1 MKLHSAFTRVGV
13 AALAAIAAGCGK
25 PQSQQQQQ
33 MPPPEVGVVTVQ
45 PHSAPLERSLVGR
58 LSAYRSADV
67 RARVPGVLQ
76 KRVYEEGSNVE
87 HDQVLFQIDPDQL
100 RAVLNA
106 AQATLAQA
114 EATYTNNHVAAERAR
129 ELGPK
134 GYISKSD
141 VDNALAAER
150 TAAAAVKQAKAN
162 VDSARINLGY
172 ATVRAPIAGRAG
184 KQQVT
189 EGALVGQGQATL
201 LTTIEQIDPLYVN
214 FTMSVTDMESMRKAK
229 AAGQATLAAANEAE
243 VRLMLPDGSTYAHA
257 GTVDFSDTS
266 VDPATGAITLRA
278 KVPNPEHAL
287 LPGMFVSLN
296 ALLGQRHD
304 VFSVPQ
310 AALQRDANGAYL
322 LVVDADGKVVRKDV
336 TTDGTQG
343 GDWIITGG
351 LANGDQV
358 VVSGLQRAKPG
369 QPAKATPWQ
378 PAAAPAGATAAGKQ

>member
-1 MKLHSAFTRVGV
+1 MKLHNALTCVGV
-13 AALAAIAAGCGK
+13 AVLAAIAAGCGK
-25 PQSQQQQQ
+25 SQPPQQQQT
-33 MPPPEVGVVTVQ
+33 PPPEVGVVTVQ

-67 RARVPGVLQ
+67 RARVPGVLE
-76 KRVYEEGSNVE
+76 KRVYDEGSNVKQG
-87 HDQVLFQIDPDQL
+87 QVLFEIDPNQL
-100 RAVLNA
+100 RASLNA
-106 AQATLAQA
+106 ALAALAQA

-129 ELGPK
+129 GLAPK

-162 VDSARINLGY
+162 VEAARINLGY
-172 ATVRAPIAGRAG
+172 ATVRAPIDGRAG

-201 LTTIEQIDPLYVN
+201 LTTIDQIDPLYVN

-229 AAGQATLAAANEAE
+229 AAGQATLAAANEAA
-243 VRLMLPDGSTYAHA
+243 VRLALPDGGKYGHE
-257 GTVDFSDTS
+257 GTVDFSDTA

-287 LPGMFVSLN
+287 LPGMFVTLT
-296 ALLGQRHD
+296 AQLGQRHD

-310 AALQRDANGAYL
+310 VALQRDASGAYV
-322 LVVDADGKVVRKDV
+322 LVVDADGKVARKGV
-336 TTDGTQG
+336 TADGTQG

-351 LANGDQV
+351 LAAGAQV
-358 VVSGLQRAKPG
+358 IVSGLQRAKAG
-369 QPAKATPWQ
+369 QPAKAAPWQ
-378 PAAAPAGATAAGKQ
+378 PADAKTTAADKQQ